1 MGATCCKAEEVLTKS
16 EFVISAA
23 RSSTPDKDYASSQ
36 ARLAASPPT
45 QGQLSQCDY
54 VSNEYCSGNER
65 VRVGEE
71 HKKSLNAS
79 RSMMEALQEEPTY
92 QVYQL
97 END

>member
-16 EFVISAA
+16 EFVISAG

-45 QGQLSQCDY
+45 QGQHTSYDY

-79 RSMMEALQEEPTY
+79 RSMMEAMQEEPTY
-92 QVYQL
+92 EVYNL
-97 END
+97 GND